1 MKKILIIL
9 DGLADISNK
18 TALSLSKHPNLDFL
32 AKNSL
37 TGLMWPING
46 VAPESGEAQFV
57 ILGNNVNK
65 YPGRGILEALGIG
78 LKINKKNVYL
88 RINFASLKNKRIN
101 NVRASIPSKKLINKL
116 NKINKDIKI
125 IPTIGYRAVMVVK
138 NASSNISNTHPGYI
152 KHHNIS
158 NAINVNLSKVNRFCH
173 GDKATCKKINNFIL
187 KTEKILK
194 NKTILLRGASNKLLK
209 VKKLRNW
216 SLIGEMPVEIGLAK
230 LLGMKILK
238 RDNEIKQVI
247 DNKNNVYVQ
256 IKGPDTYGHVGD
268 LKGKIKAIEKIDKM
282 LKPLIKIKNA
292 IICVTSDHA
301 TPWQLK
307 RHSNNAVPILIYPN
321 KHSNARMFTEQE
333 CKKGS
338 LRLEGKDL
346 MKFIQK
352 L

>member
-1 MKKILIIL
+1 MKKIIIIL
-9 DGLADISNK
+9 DGLADIPNK
-18 TALSLSKHPNLDFL
+18 TALSLSKHPNLDSL

-37 TGLMWPING
+37 IGLMWPIKG

-65 YPGRGILEALGIG
+65 YPGRGVLEALGIG

-88 RINFASLKNKRIN
+88 RVNFTSLKNNKVK

-152 KHHNIS
+152 KHDNIS
-158 NAINVNLSKVNRFCH
+158 NAVNLNLSKVNRFCR
-173 GDKATCKKINNFIL
+173 GDKSTCKKINNFIL
-187 KTEKILK
+187 KAEKILK
-194 NKTILLRGASNKLLK
+194 NKTILMRGASNKIPK
-209 VKKLRNW
+209 VKKLKNW
-216 SLIGEMPVEIGLAK
+216 SLIGEMPIEIGLAK

-238 RDNEIKQVI
+238 RNNEIKQVI
-247 DNKNNVYVQ
+247 NSKNNVYVQ
-256 IKGPDTYGHVGD
+256 IKGPDTYGHIGD
-268 LKGKIKAIEKIDKM
+268 LKGKIRAIEKIDKM
-282 LKPLIKIKNA
+282 LKPLINIKNTV
-292 IICVTSDHA
+292 ICVTSDHA

-307 RHSNNAVPILIYPN
+307 RHSNDPVPILIYPN
-321 KHSNARMFTEQE
+321 KYSSTMRFTEQE
-333 CKKGS
+333 CKKGI

-346 MKFIQK
+346 MKFMQK